1 MDADASSG
9 LDDVADE
16 LYGLLP
22 EAFTAERDARASRLR
37 SEGDREL
44 AAQVKALRRPAVAA
58 WLVNALVRHRGDEIE
73 QLLTLGE
80 TLRQAQAD
88 MDAGQLRELGRQ
100 RQGLVA
106 AVGRQS
112 RALARELGRA
122 VTDPVVDAVEETLRA
137 ALSDGRAADAV
148 RSGRLTAPLSYAG
161 FGEVD
166 LSDALATPR
175 PRPLARRSRSAGG
188 SAGRSSGGSSG
199 GSAATAAPAPA
210 PDADELRRA
219 RARAALAAARSAR
232 VAAEGAARRAGQ
244 HRDAVVQRAATAR
257 QRVDAAQGRVEELEQ
272 VLAEART
279 AAERAR
285 SAWTPLQADADAASD
300 AARHAETDVDAA
312 RRAEDAA
319 RDDLVTAGGTA
330 GDTTDGPA

>member
-188 SAGRSSGGSSG
+188 SSGGSAG

-232 VAAEGAARRAGQ
+232 VAAEGAARRAAQ